1 MRCSAWVSLGAAALI
16 AACSSS
22 TSPKPS
28 LAGTWHIAVQGS
40 LTSGALSPETL
51 SVTVT
56 QVKADSYT
64 VSMPGVAWSVGPLL
78 FDSGAVAGVFA
89 DTSQFGF
96 GEFPTNRTQHCQFI
110 QFFGTKNQGLD
121 TLGSAYVELFN
132 SDTSVGGYCTS
143 VAQGVV
149 TIHK

>member
-1 MRCSAWVSLGAAALI
+1 MRRSVLISLAAAALI

-28 LAGTWHIAVQGS
+28 LAGTWHVAVQGS

-51 SVTVT
+51 SVTIT
-56 QVKADSYT
+56 QVKTDSYT

-78 FDSGAVAGVFA
+78 FDSGAAAGVSS

-96 GEFPTNRTQHCQFI
+96 GEYPTNRTQHCQFI
-110 QFFGTKNQGLD
+110 QFFGTKNRGMD
-121 TLGSAYVELFN
+121 TLTNAYVALFN
-132 SDTSVGGYCTS
+132 SDTSLGGYCTS